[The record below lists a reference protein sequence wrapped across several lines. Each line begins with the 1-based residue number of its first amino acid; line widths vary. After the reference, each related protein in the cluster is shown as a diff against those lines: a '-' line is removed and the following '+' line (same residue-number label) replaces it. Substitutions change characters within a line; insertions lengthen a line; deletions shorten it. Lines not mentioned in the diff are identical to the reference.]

1 MTPII
6 ATISATVPIL
16 AVLIYFSLEKRFAG
30 NSRIIWFIYITGG
43 LLSIIVGEV
52 NNFFVNIFF
61 GGQWENLANI
71 PYLAFFEE
79 LFKFAVVYFFI
90 RKSIEKYSLLNIFFF
105 GISVALGFAT
115 LENIQY
121 VFTFK
126 DQWVYVS
133 IIRVLLTVPMHAVTG
148 GIIAMF
154 LCAYLKGGKEIEYN
168 IYGIGI
174 GVLIHASFN
183 FFVSFA
189 SLFYTFLGF
198 FSVAIGIAAAIFSYK
213 KLLLIIDETK
223 PTMDTTPLETPEPT
237 DVMESK
243 EEKSEPF
250 KIVTKEKDKK
260 DFQIISRKKK

>member
-6 ATISATVPIL
+6 ASISATLPIL
-16 AVLIYFSLEKRFAG
+16 AVLIYISLEKRFVG
-30 NSRIIWFIYITGG
+30 NSGIVWLIYITGG
-43 LLSIIVGEV
+43 LLSFIVGEV
-52 NNFFVNIFF
+52 NYFFVSIFS
-61 GGQWENLANI
+61 GGERSLTNV

-79 LFKFAVVYFFI
+79 LFKFTVVYFFI
-90 RKSIEKYSLLNIFFF
+90 RKSINKYSLLNTFFF
-105 GISVALGFAT
+105 GMSVALGFAT

-121 VFTFK
+121 VFAFK

-133 IIRVLLTVPMHAVTG
+133 IIRVLLTVPMHAITG

-213 KLLLIIDETK
+213 KLLLVIDETK
-223 PTMDTTPLETPEPT
+223 PITDTTPLETPEPT
-237 DVMESK
+237 DAMETK